1 MLSQHIRNTKIF
13 KLSVTFER
21 RTRGLVL
28 DNSKTLHKNGEVRAD
43 ERKEKE
49 KKINKTVNAYKLRRS
64 PQTLMIG

>member
-13 KLSVTFER
+13 KLSVTFEC

-28 DNSKTLHKNGEVRAD
+28 DNSKTSHKKGEVR
-43 ERKEKE
+43 EEKRLY
-49 KKINKTVNAYKLRRS
+49 KTVNAYKLRRS